1 MHART
6 DMQEYAGTHT
16 ETVINTLE
24 LHLQKLLYSSFCC
37 ISLYISI
44 CISTY
49 FSFLCCASRTEFRN
63 FKWKSCLSTFLTAT
77 STCDATATAT
87 TTAESASVLLLAAKL
102 RKLLHCFKS
111 YLECLVYLRA
121 PQLNAPIKTSFQ
133 HAENAISILIW
144 FQVGF

>member
-6 DMQEYAGTHT
+6 DMQEYAGTHRDRYKHFGIALA
-16 ETVINTLE
+16 EAFVFLF
-24 LHLQKLLYSSFCC
+24 LLYFA
-37 ISLYISI
+37 YISI

-121 PQLNAPIKTSFQ
+121 PQLNASIKTSFQ
-133 HAENAISILIW
+133 HAENAILILIW
-144 FQVGF
+144 FQVDF